1 MIRVVQS
8 LFAVF
13 SVDIHF
19 YILGTESPKEAL
31 RSCIYLPEGKM
42 ISKRSYYYPKRGSS
56 NFLLAQM
63 MPFYKI
69 TNVVLV
75 ATRVTNTVNKGNYFF
90 KKKS

>member
-42 ISKRSYYYPKRGSS
+42 ISRRSYYYPKRGSS
-56 NFLLAQM
+56 DFLLAQM
-63 MPFYKI
+63 MQFYEI
-69 TNVVLV
+69 TNIGLV
-75 ATRVTNTVNKGNYFF
+75 ATRVTNAVNEGSYF
-90 KKKS
+90 